1 MNIPVI
7 YINRNN
13 LGASQFKHPKIE
25 IIIWKKKWV
34 KITHSCKWLIQSL
47 FVTKEQT
54 IIEILITRKKKLLH
68 KLNLYILPTRYIK
81 QKNKMQNYNR
91 REGWG
96 HLNIGARYERNKLRT
111 QSVLCHKSLIRV
123 SAQMCPSGIFLQLTL
138 LSLYVS
144 LPLSSYNSFSWSHSI
159 SFLHPPLRKLPS
171 HFRISISSAFCRLQ

>member
-13 LGASQFKHPKIE
+13 LGASQFKHPKNE

-54 IIEILITRKKKLLH
+54 IIEILIIRKKKLLH

-81 QKNKMQNYNR
+81 QKNKMQKR
-91 REGWG
+91 CG
-96 HLNIGARYERNKLRT
+96 LLL
-111 QSVLCHKSLIRV
+111 SVLKERKEYVCVIYIYIYVYSIYVYMHVVDIC
-123 SAQMCPSGIFLQLTL
+123 AYII
-138 LSLYVS
+138 LYHFWREVALVS
-144 LPLSSYNSFSWSHSI
+144 LGASE
-159 SFLHPPLRKLPS
+159 K
-171 HFRISISSAFCRLQ
+171 AK